1 MHIMKQY
8 LCSRRDCQK
17 GNHNCHLQGAA
28 APRLW
33 GCSACAPDLG
43 SLTKAKNWKSLFFV
57 PDLIM
62 LATKPSILN
71 YPCKVF
77 FWRDMVSSFV
87 TISSSVQCGVTFPKE
102 SNSPQR
108 CPNQLYDQ
116 EKELD
121 RVTYQSES
129 HVPSPSL
136 SSLLSSCSL
145 SLMIEISQ
153 VK

>member
-1 MHIMKQY
+1 MHKMKQY

-87 TISSSVQCGVTFPKE
+87 TISSSVQRGVTFPKE

-108 CPNQLYDQ
+108 CPKPALWPRKGIGQG
-116 EKELD
+116 
-121 RVTYQSES
+121 
-129 HVPSPSL
+129 HL
-136 SSLLSSCSL
+136 SIRISCSL
-145 SLMIEISQ
+145 SFSFFPPVFLFPFPYDRNLTS
-153 VK
+153 